1 MSTVQRGTALARDIF
16 FWLGKETTRDESGA
30 AALLSV
36 DLDDMFGGEP
46 VQHREVQGHESGE
59 FRQLFPC
66 GIQYLQGGV
75 DSMFNSVG
83 PEKYEKR
90 LLHVKG
96 NRFVRVVAV
105 PCAVDS
111 LNSGDVF
118 ILDLG
123 LELLQWNGA
132 SSSSRERSKALDV
145 VIDIRDTERG
155 SRPTVEVLDE
165 GDETSDAAKHF
176 FSELGA
182 EPAQASIKTAEEG
195 GADDSAQHASDVQFF
210 DFTQGSASAVE
221 ERPLLKSMLKSDG
234 LFVLVSGTDVWAWAG
249 KSLSKDTRKGAMASA
264 LSVVEKEGLSGQ
276 SAVQVVKEG
285 TETALFRQ
293 QFQQWHAVSVPKPA
307 ELKKAKR
314 IKAEVDVS
322 QMFALGADSSSTG
335 RSLDLSQIQ
344 IDVWRVENFELAEW
358 PKEKHGQFF
367 SGDSYV
373 VQAVSKDGKSNLVYF
388 WQGRESSQDEK
399 GASALQ
405 ARALDEKS
413 GGNAVLCRVVQ
424 NKEPEHFCALFS
436 GKMVVHSGGTPAG
449 FKKAN
454 STVVDGEEQASTG
467 PKLYHVKGLTA
478 GVVRSVQVECKASS
492 LNSGDCFV
500 LSSQDCLYVW
510 LGSASSDEEK
520 ETAKATSGLLASR
533 DAEAVAEGEEA
544 EAFWELLGGKG
555 EYAKVEEA
563 DIDFGSPRLFQ
574 LCDAAVG
581 GLGLKV
587 EEIYNFSQDDLC
599 IDDVMLLDAG
609 TEVFLWIGTGA
620 SKNEKAE
627 ALGLAQKYIQHAA
640 GQSGRDCDVPILQVQ
655 PGHEPFNFTSNFV
668 GWSSDKAQNFSD
680 PYAAKL
686 ELVKAE
692 KAKRQ
697 AEREAE
703 EAAKHAATAAKMEEV
718 ARAEEA
724 AKAEAAAKEAAE
736 ESAATA
742 AAAAAAEVPT
752 VASGDTFSC
761 EALKGMG
768 KADGIDPTKKEN
780 YLDDAEFEKLF
791 AMARAAFGEL
801 KLWKQQDLKKKV
813 GLY

>member
-1 MSTVQRGTALARDIF
+1 MQKGSALSRDIF
-16 FWLGKETTRDESGA
+16 FWLGKDTTKDESGA

-83 PEKYEKR
+83 PEQYEKR

-105 PCAVDS
+105 PCAVGS

-123 LELLQWNGA
+123 LELLQWNGS

-165 GDETSDAAKHF
+165 GDVASDAAKQF
-176 FSELGA
+176 FSELGCG
-182 EPAQASIKTAEEG
+182 EPSQASIKTAEEG
-195 GADDSAQHASDVQFF
+195 GADDSTHHASDVKFF
-210 DFTQGSASAVE
+210 DFTSGSASAVE
-221 ERPLLKSMLKSDG
+221 ERPLLKDMLKSDG
-234 LFVLVSGTDVWAWAG
+234 LFVVVSGTDVWAWAG
-249 KSLSKDTRKGAMASA
+249 KSLSKDTRKGAMTSA
-264 LSVVEKEGLSGQ
+264 LSVVESEGLPGQ
-276 SAVQVVKEG
+276 TAVQVVKEG
-285 TETALFRQ
+285 TESALSRQ
-293 QFQQWHAVSVPKPA
+293 QFQQWHAVAVPKPA

-314 IKAEVDVS
+314 IKAEVDVN
-322 QMFALGADSSSTG
+322 QMFAQGGDSGSTG
-335 RSLDLSQIQ
+335 QSLDLTQIQ
-344 IDVWRVENFELAEW
+344 IDVWRVENFELVEW

-367 SGDSYV
+367 AGDSYV
-373 VQAVSKDGKSNLVYF
+373 VQAVSKDGKSNLIYF

-405 ARALDEKS
+405 ARTLDDKS

-436 GKMVVHSGGTPAG
+436 GNMVVHSGGMPAG
-449 FKKAN
+449 FKKTEGAESN
-454 STVVDGEEQASTG
+454 EDDKVSAG

-478 GVVRSVQVECKASS
+478 GVIRSVQVECKASS

-500 LSSQDCLYVW
+500 LTSEDSLYVW
-510 LGSASSDEEK
+510 LGSGSSDEEK

-533 DAEAVAEGEEA
+533 DAEAVAEGEEGDT
-544 EAFWELLGGKG
+544 FWELLGGKG
-555 EYAKVEEA
+555 EYAMVEEA
-563 DIDFGSPRLFQ
+563 AIDFGNPRLFQ

-581 GLGLKV
+581 GLGLKS
-587 EEIYNFSQDDLC
+587 EEIFNFSQDDLC

-627 ALGLAQKYIQHAA
+627 ALGLAQKYIQHASN
-640 GQSGRDCDVPILQVQ
+640 QSGRDCDVPILQVQ

-668 GWSSDKAQNFSD
+668 GWSSDKAQDFSD

-692 KAKRQ
+692 KAKRE
-697 AEREAE
+697 AERDAE
-703 EAAKHAATAAKMEEV
+703 EAAKHAATAAKMEEA

-736 ESAATA
+736 ESAAA
-742 AAAAAAEVPT
+742 AAATEDAEVPA
-752 VASGDTFSC
+752 VASGATFPC
-761 EALKGMG
+761 ESLKGMG
-768 KADGIDPTKKEN
+768 KSDGIDPTKKEN
-780 YLDDAEFEKLF
+780 YLDDVEFEKLF
-791 AMARAAFGEL
+791 AMTRAAFGEL
-801 KLWKQQDLKKKV
+801 KLWKQQDLKKKA